1 MTDHKKNPP
10 NDLTC
15 ACCWDDINTENYVEY
30 KSDET
35 SDWMTSLYCSVCI
48 DHLLNTQWE
57 IYVNTLAK
65 TTCKAEQRRM
75 LTKGPPINIG
85 DQKALPCPND
95 GEVYKLWYMVSSE
108 EKPQNFPIYV
118 VHSDIDSFI
127 LFNDSASLSNN
138 DIGTK
143 KLLQEQNINKA
154 RSTHLFRNIL

>member
-108 EKPQNFPIYV
+108 EKSAKLKGSLVGEERQKYWDEQKLFYI
-118 VHSDIDSFI
+118 SDEPDE
-127 LFNDSASLSNN
+127 
-138 DIGTK
+138 GTIVEAK
-143 KLLQEQNINKA
+143 EAESKNK
-154 RSTHLFRNIL
+154 S